1 MGLEAAIIWRPTG
14 WCWISSMWEKLS
26 NSGDSLKLLI
36 PNYSWKT
43 ISGWTNYSCMVI
55 IQEISEKIMGYR
67 GSKSVVYTNSKYVT
81 VKEQRVD
88 GSWYKRMLNSL
99 VFKVYSNGFRK
110 RHLSQNP
117 ILASNKQVVPW
128 HKGGTSLFLTRKL
141 KLVNKLAN
149 RGLNFT
155 KGFNYTTGRQVTNLV
170 CWWVA
175 GFVDAEGCFRISILK
190 NKNFKG
196 NPWSPSL
203 YTGNQIGKTMPL
215 SVRLYFQIGVHLKDE
230 KILKL
235 IQSTLG
241 VGKIYKTKSRLDFV
255 ELQVSSIK
263 DISVI
268 VKFFDN
274 YPLITQK
281 WADYLLFKEAYELLL
296 NKQHLTTEG
305 LIKLVTIKASVN
317 KGLTDQLKEAFP
329 KLELSKKNRC
339 EVIKEI
345 PDSNWIAGFA
355 SGEGSF
361 MVRVFKSTNHAI
373 GYQVQLRFQIT
384 QLSRDRFLMERLVSY
399 LDCGFISER
408 GDILDFQ
415 VTKFRDIADKIIP
428 FFEKYPIIGVKLD
441 NYRDFCKVAKLV
453 NDKEHLTVEGLEKV
467 RLLKSNMNTLRDI
480 N

>member
-1 MGLEAAIIWRPTG
+1 
-14 WCWISSMWEKLS
+14 
-26 NSGDSLKLLI
+26 
-36 PNYSWKT
+36 
-43 ISGWTNYSCMVI
+43 
-55 IQEISEKIMGYR
+55 
-67 GSKSVVYTNSKYVT
+67 
-81 VKEQRVD
+81 
-88 GSWYKRMLNSL
+88 
-99 VFKVYSNGFRK
+99 
-110 RHLSQNP
+110 
-117 ILASNKQVVPW
+117 
-128 HKGGTSLFLTRKL
+128 
-141 KLVNKLAN
+141 
-149 RGLNFT
+149 
-155 KGFNYTTGRQVTNLV
+155 
-170 CWWVA
+170 
-175 GFVDAEGCFRISILK
+175 
-190 NKNFKG
+190 
-196 NPWSPSL
+196 
-203 YTGNQIGKTMPL
+203 MPL

-235 IQSTLG
+235 IQSTFPPSSSACYAGSRRGGGRRSRG
-241 VGKIYKTKSRLDFV
+241 VGKLYKTKSRPDFV
-255 ELQVSSIK
+255 ELQVSSMK

-296 NKQHLTTEG
+296 NKQHLTIEG

-317 KGLTDQLKEAFP
+317 NGLTDQLKEAFP
-329 KLELSKKNRC
+329 KLELLKKDRY

-361 MVRVFKSTNHAI
+361 MVRVYKSTSHAI
-373 GYQVQLRFQIT
+373 GYQVQLKFQIT

-453 NDKEHLTVEGLEKV
+453 NNKEHLTVEGLEKV
-467 RLLKSNMNTLRDI
+467 RQLKSNMNTLRDI